1 MIETRKSVVAL
12 TVLGCLLLVLNGI
25 GLVLQSRD
33 DLPSFVA
40 VALLQG
46 VVYIFAVW
54 LVCRVQPGRP
64 GLAVVLIVATLLR
77 LSILF
82 SPPFLSDDI
91 YRYIWDGRVQAA
103 GINPYRFV
111 PDDEHLEPLRD
122 KAIYPNI
129 NRSDYAHTIYPPL
142 AQITFLLV
150 TRISESVIWM
160 KAAMVGFEAIAVWLL
175 IKLLLASGLP
185 PERVLIY
192 AWSPLAVWEIAG
204 SGHID
209 AVAVALLA
217 LALWA
222 RKRELPVL
230 VGIALAGATLIK
242 LYPVVLFPAL
252 YRRWDWK
259 MPAAFSTA
267 VMLAYAPYASVGA
280 GVVGFLPGYFQ
291 EEGLQQG
298 WGIFPLNVAAHL
310 LGHEFTGKAY
320 LVVAAAILGLLGMWF
335 MFRRRA
341 DQNGYV
347 VAAMTLALAFT
358 VLLSPH
364 YSWYFLWLLPMLCLR
379 PYFPALFLTITSFV
393 LYETHLQASHQVI
406 FRINALLYLPFVL
419 LVFIWW
425 WISRSRPTEVECGA
439 IESAE
444 EHTK

>member
-1 MIETRKSVVAL
+1 MIETRKSVVVL

-25 GLVLQSRD
+25 GLVLQRHD
-33 DLPSFVA
+33 NLVWFIA
-40 VALLQG
+40 AALLQG

-54 LVCRVQPGRP
+54 IVCRVQPGRL
-64 GLAVVLIVATLLR
+64 GLAVVLVVATLLR

-122 KAIYPNI
+122 EAIYPNI
-129 NRSDYAHTIYPPL
+129 NRSGYAHTIYPPL
-142 AQITFLLV
+142 AEITFLLV
-150 TRISESVIWM
+150 TRMSESVTWM
-160 KAAMVGFEAIAVWLL
+160 KAAMVGFEAIAAWLL
-175 IKLLLASGLP
+175 IKLLIASSLP

-192 AWSPLAVWEIAG
+192 AWSPLAVWEVAG

-267 VMLAYAPYASVGA
+267 VLLAYAPYASVGA
-280 GVVGFLPGYFQ
+280 GVAGFLPGYFE

-310 LGHEFTGKAY
+310 LGRGFSGEAY
-320 LVVAAAILGLLGMWF
+320 LVLAAAILVVLGMWF
-335 MFRRRA
+335 MFRRRV
-341 DQNGYV
+341 DHNGYV
-347 VAAMTLALAFT
+347 VAATTLALAFT

-364 YSWYFLWLLPMLCLR
+364 YSWYFLWLLPMLCLQ
-379 PYFPALFLTITSFV
+379 PYPPALFLTSTSFL
-393 LYETHLQASHQVI
+393 LYETHLQDSRQI
-406 FRINALLYLPFVL
+406 LFRINALLYLPFL
-419 LVFIWW
+419 FLVFVWW
-425 WISRSRPTEVECGA
+425 WASRNRPTEVERGA
-439 IESAE
+439 IESPE

>member
-12 TVLGCLLLVLNGI
+12 MVLGCLLLVLNGI
-25 GLVLQSRD
+25 GLVLQRYD
-33 DLPSFVA
+33 NLVWFVA

-54 LVCRVQPGRP
+54 IVCRVQPGRL

-77 LSILF
+77 LSVLF

-111 PDDEHLEPLRD
+111 PDDDHLEPLRD
-122 KAIYPNI
+122 EAIYPNI

-150 TRISESVIWM
+150 TRISESVTWM

-175 IKLLLASGLP
+175 IKLLIASGLS

-192 AWSPLAVWEIAG
+192 AWSPLAGWEIAG

-259 MPAAFSTA
+259 MPTAFSTA
-267 VMLAYAPYASVGA
+267 MVLAYAPYASVGA
-280 GVVGFLPGYFQ
+280 SVIGFLPGYFQ

-298 WGIFPLNVAAHL
+298 WGIFPLNLAAHL
-310 LGHEFTGKAY
+310 WGHEFTGEAY
-320 LVVAAAILGLLGMWF
+320 LAVAAAILVLLGMWF
-335 MFRRRA
+335 MFRRCA
-341 DQNGYV
+341 DHNGYV
-347 VAAMTLALAFT
+347 AATLLALAFT

-364 YSWYFLWLLPMLCLR
+364 YSWYFLWLLPMLCLQ
-379 PYFPALFLTITSFV
+379 PYLPALFLTITSFL
-393 LYETHLQASHQVI
+393 LYETQLQDSRQI
-406 FRINALLYLPFVL
+406 LFRINALLYLPFAL
-419 LVFIWW
+419 LVLVYWW
-425 WISRSRPTEVECGA
+425 TSRSRPTEVECRA

>member
-1 MIETRKSVVAL
+1 
-12 TVLGCLLLVLNGI
+12 
-25 GLVLQSRD
+25 
-33 DLPSFVA
+33 
-40 VALLQG
+40 
-46 VVYIFAVW
+46 
-54 LVCRVQPGRP
+54 
-64 GLAVVLIVATLLR
+64 
-77 LSILF
+77 
-82 SPPFLSDDI
+82 
-91 YRYIWDGRVQAA
+91 
-103 GINPYRFV
+103 
-111 PDDEHLEPLRD
+111 
-122 KAIYPNI
+122 
-129 NRSDYAHTIYPPL
+129 
-142 AQITFLLV
+142 
-150 TRISESVIWM
+150 M

-175 IKLLLASGLP
+175 IKLLIASGLP

-259 MPAAFSTA
+259 MPAAFFTA
-267 VMLAYAPYASVGA
+267 VLLAYAPYASVGA

-298 WGIFPLNVAAHL
+298 WGIFPLSVVARL
-310 LGHEFTGKAY
+310 LGHEFTGEAY
-320 LVVAAAILGLLGMWF
+320 LVMAAAILVLLGMWF

-341 DQNGYV
+341 DHNGYV
-347 VAAMTLALAFT
+347 VAATTLALAFT

-364 YSWYFLWLLPMLCLR
+364 YAWYFLWLLPMLCLR
-379 PYFPALFLTITSFV
+379 PYFPALFLMIASFL
-393 LYETHLQASHQVI
+393 LYEARLQASDESL
-406 FRINALLYLPFVL
+406 FRINALLYVPFVL
-419 LVFIWW
+419 LALVCWW
-425 WISRSRPTEVECGA
+425 KSRSRPTEVECGA